1 MPGNSQEFITIIKL
15 NSEEAKNNLEQLKKR
30 VDDLTA
36 ARDKALAAKSDTSFL
51 KSIDKDLKKARAELK
66 AYDTDI
72 NKTIS
77 TINNLSK
84 ASVGEIE
91 TAMRAIRR
99 QLKSTSSPE
108 EWRELSSYLDLCK
121 ERLDD
126 IKSSATQTDA
136 MFEKLS
142 SSGRLVSSVINNI
155 DNASISSLEAAQA
168 TIEKRLQTLNPSS
181 SQYKEQNQNLLKI
194 KARLN
199 EIYAKQKLVN
209 TVIDQYNA
217 ELEKAGQ
224 QTMKVAS
231 NTELVNRTLK
241 SLDKASIRDLRYSL
255 KIINDELQ
263 GMNRGT
269 EEFRQMSAQAKQL
282 KTQLK
287 AISDE
292 GSAQDSWINRLADR
306 FNRMQTLVFTVIAS
320 ITGMS
325 LTMRKSIQD
334 FLDMD
339 TAMSNVTKYTG
350 QTKDEVN
357 QMNEAFK
364 KMDTRTSREQLNE
377 LAASAG
383 RLGISNEKM
392 IKEFVDGADKI
403 QVALGDD
410 LGENA
415 VQAIGKLAQM
425 FGEDKTKG
433 LRGAMLATGSAINEL
448 AQNSSASAGYMVDF
462 TSQLSGVA
470 IQAGITQSEMLGL
483 ASALDQ
489 NQQEAAT
496 SATVFSQLITK
507 MFQEPARF
515 AKIAGLEVKEFSRIM
530 KEDANT
536 GLITF
541 LEAMRSRGGFDA
553 MAPLFKEMQLD
564 GTRAV
569 GVLSAVASHLDQV
582 REAQALAF
590 QAYNDGTS
598 VIKEFNVQNETEQ
611 AKIDKAKK
619 KFHDLSVELGEK
631 LLPVMRYAVTT
642 GTLLVKGLY
651 NLITFTAKY
660 KIEIVYLLT
669 SIGLLT
675 ATYKAAS
682 ISAGLWYLKE
692 NALLLL
698 HRAHNA
704 IIKARVA
711 LIGTLRVAMALLTGN
726 VSKAV
731 KAMEAM
737 RAASLSNPYTA
748 LLAVILAVGYAI
760 YKLYGYIKSNSEA
773 AKKNSEAI
781 RQMRN
786 SYNDLRAIQKEAASS
801 NSAEISQIRVLRNVV
816 DNANNSLRERRKALT
831 QLKGI
836 VPQYHASLTAEGK
849 LINNNTSALDEYIK
863 NLRKA
868 ALAQAAVNKMAGLEE
883 SLINNSSLKSNRELN
898 QQVMLKR
905 LLQRGFD
912 PRTQEYRRYTMGGG
926 GFIRDKGTG
935 TFLQHLNDKQLDEL
949 DAIMKTY
956 NYNLE
961 QIEAYTKASKNINKR
976 INAIQS
982 YVDKQGASLADV
994 AASNGISTSSSS
1006 TTTSSIDEKELK
1018 KQERERENRYKK
1030 ALKDRETDL
1039 KTSLIALDAQYT
1051 SGEIKYTEFLEKRYK
1066 ALQDGY
1072 DKQLEL
1078 MRNYNKADTSEYDNV
1093 IAKKQEADADYL
1105 KSKTALDLKE
1115 LERQKTIEQAKIKSQ
1130 YNDSSNEM
1138 YLNETALNEALFQ
1151 SDMNYLKKKQQL
1163 YKKSAEEYHQIEL
1176 EINDAEEKH
1185 KLEQEM
1191 WYQTTFQKMQQEYL
1205 RQSSATRQN
1214 IELRNLE
1221 EIYRKGLVSEEEYQQ
1236 MRLAIIARY
1245 SERAKT
1251 EEEKTR
1257 DAANLALSI
1266 AKDRVGVSDNSTNPT
1281 NAFAAVNDIFTSV
1294 EQQKKVN
1301 EELKKMYEENWMNY
1315 EQYQQAININDEE
1328 NWKKRLRN
1336 AIKVLNGINNM
1347 LSLVSS
1353 YSQACADAETAKI
1366 QAEYDK
1372 QIEAAKNNSSKR
1384 EKLEKER
1391 DEKIK
1396 KAKNEANKKAMP
1408 ILIAQALATTAM
1420 NALSAYGAV
1429 LQPSQ
1434 PWTVPLAYAA
1444 AAAATAAGML
1454 QVATIKKQQEAQSAG
1469 YYEGGFT
1476 GGNNYRREAGV
1487 VHEGEFV
1494 ANHKA
1499 VNNSAIRPALQ
1510 LIDLAQRNNT
1520 VGSLTAS
1527 DLSMALR
1534 QGNGSV
1540 VAAPIVNVTTDNA
1553 ELNTT
1558 ISALNEVLGT
1568 LNVVLSS
1575 GIRAS
1580 VSIDGTDG
1588 VAYNLNRYNRMKGRI

>member
-142 SSGRLVSSVINNI
+142 SSGRLVASVINNI

-320 ITGMS
+320 ITGLS
-325 LTMRKSIQD
+325 LTMRRSIQD

-350 QTKDEVN
+350 QTKDEVH

-619 KFHDLSVELGEK
+619 KFHDLSIELGEK

-698 HRAHNA
+698 HRTHNA

-849 LINNNTSALDEYIK
+849 LINNNTAALDAYIV

-868 ALAQAAVNKMAGLEE
+868 AMAQAAMNKMTKLYGAMEE
-883 SLINNSSLKSNRELN
+883 NSHLKSNRELN

-905 LLQRGFD
+905 LRERGFD

-956 NYNLE
+956 NDNLE

-982 YVDKQGASLADV
+982 YVDKQGASLVDAV
-994 AASNGISTSSSS
+994 ASTGTSTSSVPI
-1006 TTTSSIDEKELK
+1006 TSSIDEKELK

-1093 IAKKQEADADYL
+1093 IAKKQEADADYF

-1205 RQSSATRQN
+1205 QQNSSSQKT
-1214 IELRNLE
+1214 IELKNLE
-1221 EIYRKGLVSEEEYQQ
+1221 EIHRRGLATEEEYQQ
-1236 MRLAIIARY
+1236 MRLAIIAKY

-1266 AKDRVGVSDNSTNPT
+1266 AKDRAGVSDNSTNPT

-1301 EELKKMYEENWMNY
+1301 EELKKLYEENVINY
-1315 EQYQQAININDEE
+1315 EQYQQAISINDEE
-1328 NWKKRLRN
+1328 NWKRRLQN
-1336 AIKVLNGINNM
+1336 AIVVLSGINNM
-1347 LSLVSS
+1347 LSSVSS
-1353 YSQACADAETAKI
+1353 YAQACADAETAKI

-1372 QIEAAKNNSSKR
+1372 QIEATKNNSSKR

-1391 DEKIK
+1391 DEKIR
-1396 KAKNEANKKAMP
+1396 KAKNAANRRAMP
-1408 ILIAQALATTAM
+1408 IQIAQALATTAM
-1420 NALSAYGAV
+1420 NALAAYGAV
-1429 LQPSQ
+1429 LQPLQ
-1434 PWTVPLAYAA
+1434 PHTYPLAYAA

-1553 ELNTT
+1553 DLNTT

>member
-142 SSGRLVSSVINNI
+142 SSGRLVASVINNI

-320 ITGMS
+320 ITGLS
-325 LTMRKSIQD
+325 LTMRRSIQD

-619 KFHDLSVELGEK
+619 KFHDLSIELGEK

-698 HRAHNA
+698 HRTHNA

-726 VSKAV
+726 VSKVV

-748 LLAVILAVGYAI
+748 LLAVILALGYGI
-760 YKLYGYIKSNSEA
+760 YKLCNYFKQNSEE
-773 AKKNSEAI
+773 AKRNAEAVRQI
-781 RQMRN
+781 RD
-786 SYNDLRAIQKEAASS
+786 SYNDLRDIQKEASS
-801 NSAEISQIRVLRNVV
+801 SHSAEIAQIRTLRNILE
-816 DNANNSLRERRKALT
+816 NANNSLRERRKAIT
-831 QLKGI
+831 QLQGL
-836 VPQYHASLTAEGK
+836 VPQYHAKLTAEGK
-849 LINNNTSALDEYIK
+849 LINNNTAALDAYIV

-868 ALAQAAVNKMAGLEE
+868 AMAQAAMNKMTKLYGAMEE
-883 SLINNSSLKSNRELN
+883 NSHLKSNRELN

-905 LLQRGFD
+905 LRERGFD

-926 GFIRDKGTG
+926 GFIRDKETG
-935 TFLQHLNDKQLDEL
+935 TFLKHLNDKQLDEL

-956 NYNLE
+956 NYNIE
-961 QIEAYTKASKNINKR
+961 RIEAYTKASENINKR
-976 INAIQS
+976 IDTIQDNM
-982 YVDKQGASLADV
+982 DKQDASLVDAV
-994 AASNGISTSSSS
+994 ASTGTSTSSVPI
-1006 TTTSSIDEKELK
+1006 TSSVDENELK
-1018 KQERERENRYKK
+1018 KQELEREKRYKK

-1105 KSKTALDLKE
+1105 KSKTALELKD
-1115 LERQKTIEQAKIKSQ
+1115 LERQKAIEQAKIKSQ
-1130 YNDSSNEM
+1130 YNDSFNEM

-1205 RQSSATRQN
+1205 QQNSSSQKT
-1214 IELRNLE
+1214 IELKNLE
-1221 EIYRKGLVSEEEYQQ
+1221 EIHRRGLATEEEYQQ
-1236 MRLAIIARY
+1236 MRLAIIAKY

-1266 AKDRVGVSDNSTNPT
+1266 AKDRAGVSDNSTDPT

-1408 ILIAQALATTAM
+1408 IQIAQALATTAM

>member
-36 ARDKALAAKSDTSFL
+36 ARDKALAAKGDASFL

-91 TAMRAIRR
+91 TTMRAIRR

-142 SSGRLVSSVINNI
+142 SSGRLVASVINNI

-320 ITGMS
+320 ITGLS
-325 LTMRKSIQD
+325 LTMRRSIQD

-619 KFHDLSVELGEK
+619 KFHDLSIELGEK

-748 LLAVILAVGYAI
+748 LLAVILALGYGI
-760 YKLYGYIKSNSEA
+760 YKLCNYFKQNSEE
-773 AKKNSEAI
+773 AKRNAEAVRQI
-781 RQMRN
+781 RD
-786 SYNDLRAIQKEAASS
+786 SYNDLRDIQKEASS
-801 NSAEISQIRVLRNVV
+801 SHSAEIAQIRTLRNILE
-816 DNANNSLRERRKALT
+816 NANNSLRERRKAIT
-831 QLKGI
+831 QLQGI
-836 VPQYHASLTAEGK
+836 VPQYHAKLTAEGK
-849 LINNNTSALDEYIK
+849 LINNNTAALDAYIV

-868 ALAQAAVNKMAGLEE
+868 AMAQAAMNKMTKLYGAMEE
-883 SLINNSSLKSNRELN
+883 NSHLKSNRELN

-905 LLQRGFD
+905 LRERGFD
-912 PRTQEYRRYTMGGG
+912 PRTQEYRRYTTGGG
-926 GFIRDKGTG
+926 GFIRDKETG
-935 TFLQHLNDKQLDEL
+935 TFLKHLNNKQLDEL

-956 NYNLE
+956 NYNIE
-961 QIEAYTKASKNINKR
+961 RIEAYTKASENINKR
-976 INAIQS
+976 IDTVLDQ
-982 YVDKQGASLADV
+982 VDKQGASLVDAV
-994 AASNGISTSSSS
+994 ASTGTSTSSVPI
-1006 TTTSSIDEKELK
+1006 TSSVDENELK
-1018 KQERERENRYKK
+1018 KQELEREKRYKK

-1051 SGEIKYTEFLEKRYK
+1051 SGEIKYTEFIEKRYK

-1205 RQSSATRQN
+1205 QQNSSSQKT
-1214 IELRNLE
+1214 IELKNLE
-1221 EIYRKGLVSEEEYQQ
+1221 EIHRRGLATEEEYQQ
-1236 MRLAIIARY
+1236 MRLAIIAKY

-1251 EEEKTR
+1251 EVEKTR

-1266 AKDRVGVSDNSTNPT
+1266 AKDRAGVSDNSTNPT

-1391 DEKIK
+1391 DEKIR
-1396 KAKNEANKKAMP
+1396 KAKNAANRRAMP
-1408 ILIAQALATTAM
+1408 IQIAQALATTAM

-1588 VAYNLNRYNRMKGRI
+1588 VAYNLNRYDRMKGRI